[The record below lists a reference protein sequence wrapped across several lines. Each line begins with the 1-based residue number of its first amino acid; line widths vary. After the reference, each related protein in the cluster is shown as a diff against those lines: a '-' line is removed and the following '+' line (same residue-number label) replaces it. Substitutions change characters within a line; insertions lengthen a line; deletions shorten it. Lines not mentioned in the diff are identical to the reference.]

1 MQYTYPFNP
10 EMAVK
15 MLLLLGMLFAVILMA
30 GAMLV
35 IGLVLWSIWT
45 MPLMVLV
52 DHVIRFFLIALVL
65 YVVGRVVWPLVRY
78 LPFRRQEI

>member
-1 MQYTYPFNP
+1 MQYTYPLNP

-65 YVVGRVVWPLVRY
+65 YVVGRVVWPLMRY
-78 LPFRRQEI
+78 FRRQEI